1 MHAPATPIEWVRRC
15 ASRMR
20 DLWPEMDVMDD
31 MLLERARDI
40 LEQPHFK
47 RLGPDDAAELQCR
60 VER

>member
-1 MHAPATPIEWVRRC
+1 
-15 ASRMR
+15 MR